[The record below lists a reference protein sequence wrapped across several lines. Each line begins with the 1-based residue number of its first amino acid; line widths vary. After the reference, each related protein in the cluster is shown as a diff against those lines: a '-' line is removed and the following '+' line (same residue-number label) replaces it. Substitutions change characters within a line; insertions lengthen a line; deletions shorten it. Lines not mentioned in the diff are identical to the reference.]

1 MDFHFTEFSCPAD
14 CSSAGICNNWRMFM
28 KSWKI
33 WSRSNFNSY
42 FTEFSCPADC
52 SSAGNCDTSTGEC
65 SCDPGRFGADC
76 SITTTT
82 TVTTTTTTTTTTK
95 RTFLQ
100 IAAHNEVISPGK
112 VHKKSN

>member
-1 MDFHFTEFSCPAD
+1 MLEFVITGEYSWNPRRFGAD
-14 CSSAGICNNWRMFM
+14 L
-28 KSWKI
+28 
-33 WSRSNFNSY
+33 SNFNSY
-42 FTEFSCPADC
+42 FTELSCPADC
-52 SSAGNCDTSTGEC
+52 SSAGNCDISTGEC

-112 VHKKSN
+112 FFRKIN